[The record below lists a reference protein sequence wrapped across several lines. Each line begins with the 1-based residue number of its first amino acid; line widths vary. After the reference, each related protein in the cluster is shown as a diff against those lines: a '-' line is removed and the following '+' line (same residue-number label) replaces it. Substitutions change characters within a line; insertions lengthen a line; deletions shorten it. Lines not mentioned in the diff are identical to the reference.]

1 MTKFLDGYLESPLSG
16 IAPWVVMAVLSTPG
30 HFEQAVCAALGLTLL
45 TMWISR
51 RRGGT
56 LHALDLYGA
65 GFFVILAVI
74 GLIVSPDAV
83 RWLQEWAGEIS
94 NIALAL
100 FVIATIVARRPF
112 TLPYA
117 KEQTPQ
123 EHWDGPL
130 FLRVNY
136 LISAVWAGAFTVSA
150 IVGFIGNAVLHDPD
164 NFWTGWVLQLASIFF
179 AVAFTGWYPDRAAA
193 LAEQAG
199 EPSETTTT
207 TTTVAQLF
215 DWLPMFVLIAG
226 IFGWVTDAIP
236 DAAGI
241 AMIVL
246 GIAGNALAGRV
257 IPAREDAS
265 TEKA

>member
-56 LHALDLYGA
+56 LHTLDLYGA
-65 GFFVILAVI
+65 VFFVVLAAV
-74 GLIVSPDAV
+74 GLVVPAGTVD
-83 RWLQEWAGEIS
+83 WLQTWAGEIS
-94 NIALAL
+94 NIALAI
-100 FVIATIVARRPF
+100 FVGATIVARRPF

-123 EHWDGPL
+123 EHWDSPL

-136 LISAVWAGAFTVSA
+136 VISAVWAAAFTFSV
-150 IVGFIGNAVLHDPD
+150 IVGLIGNAVLHDPD

-179 AVAFTGWYPDRAAA
+179 AVAFTGWYPDHAAA
-193 LAEQAG
+193 RFAEQAG
-199 EPSETTTT
+199 EVPETTVTT
-207 TTTVAQLF
+207 AQLF

-226 IFGWVTDAIP
+226 IFGWVTDALP
-236 DAAGI
+236 DAAAI
-241 AMIVL
+241 AMIVV
-246 GIAGNALAGRV
+246 GIAGNALAGKL
-257 IPAREDAS
+257 IPARQDTS
-265 TEKA
+265 RQDS